1 LVATGLKPRDFH
13 WIIQGKLA
21 VSQRIGG
28 CGEQHRRIRREEEIT
43 WVVEEGFTG
52 ILSLLEGNQN
62 LSAYRVAGL
71 EALHS
76 ASPTPLTPEYAERIC
91 SHLKKALEA
100 KGSMILVHKDILDD
114 GMTGLLGGYLVR
126 SGLLVDPI
134 RAMAVI
140 QEIVARP
147 LGPLGR
153 SLIPAS

>member
-1 LVATGLKPRDFH
+1 MATGLKPRDFH
-13 WIIQGKLA
+13 WIIRGKLA

-62 LSAYRVAGL
+62 LSSYRVAGL

-76 ASPTPLTPEYAERIC
+76 PSPTPLTNEYAERIC
-91 SHLKKALEA
+91 SHLKKALEV

-126 SGLLVDPI
+126 SGLLDDPI

>member
-1 LVATGLKPRDFH
+1 MATGLKPRDFH
-13 WIIQGKLA
+13 WIIRGKLA

-28 CGEQHRRIRREEEIT
+28 CGEQHRRIRREEEIN
-43 WVVEEGFTG
+43 WVVESGFTA

-62 LSAYRVAGL
+62 LSAYKLAGL
-71 EALHS
+71 DALH
-76 ASPTPLTPEYAERIC
+76 APSPTPLTPEYAEAIC
-91 SHLKKALEA
+91 VSLKKALA
-100 KGSMILVHKDILDD
+100 VKGSVVLMHKDILDD

-126 SGLLVDPI
+126 SGLLDDPI
-134 RAMAVI
+134 KAMAVI

>member
-1 LVATGLKPRDFH
+1 MATGLKPRDFH
-13 WIIQGKLA
+13 WIIRDKLA

-28 CGEQHRRIRREEEIT
+28 CGSQHRRIRRAEELT
-43 WVVEEGFTG
+43 WIVEEGFTG

-71 EALHS
+71 GALHS
-76 ASPTPLTPEYAERIC
+76 PSPTPLTPEYAERIC
-91 SHLKKALEA
+91 AHLKKALEA

-126 SGLLVDPI
+126 SVLLDDPI